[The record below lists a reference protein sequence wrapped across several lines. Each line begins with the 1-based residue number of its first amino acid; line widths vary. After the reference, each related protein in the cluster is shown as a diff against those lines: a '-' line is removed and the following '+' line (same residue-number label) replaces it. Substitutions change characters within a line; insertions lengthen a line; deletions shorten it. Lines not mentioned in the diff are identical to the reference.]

1 LRWRQDSRVQRRLL
15 LGTYSVL
22 LLAVAGGTA
31 AVAVTLL
38 SSHGGSAD
46 HLAEVGDAFAGGTLL
61 LALLAGAVAV
71 QAYAYASGL
80 PRLMFQV
87 QFEFSEPNKPVF
99 QAELEDNGW
108 TKARDFKQTTGRV
121 ILRNVSAYSAR
132 NPAVVAR
139 LHGMA
144 FLGQGNS
151 MRKNWTTIVFVNTVG
166 ATAIQWDG
174 GPAYSIHGHST
185 RHIPLDLSKLWH
197 IPAWGVPSITFELLA
212 EGYRRVV
219 NVPVDFTLDGH
230 PRFNIRDQPDWL

>member
-1 LRWRQDSRVQRRLL
+1 MRMFRWPVDSVSRPRRKKLRWRQDSRGQRRLL
-15 LGTYSVL
+15 PGTYSVL

-99 QAELEDNGW
+99 
-108 TKARDFKQTTGRV
+108 
-121 ILRNVSAYSAR
+121 
-132 NPAVVAR
+132 
-139 LHGMA
+139 
-144 FLGQGNS
+144 
-151 MRKNWTTIVFVNTVG
+151 
-166 ATAIQWDG
+166 
-174 GPAYSIHGHST
+174 
-185 RHIPLDLSKLWH
+185 
-197 IPAWGVPSITFELLA
+197 
-212 EGYRRVV
+212 
-219 NVPVDFTLDGH
+219 
-230 PRFNIRDQPDWL
+230 